1 MKADPIVPSNAP
13 EAIPEIDPS
22 EPLMGHEYDGIREL
36 DHKLPNWWLATFY
49 LAIVF
54 SFGYWGYYHILE
66 AGPLQ
71 MDEYRIEMAQAE
83 AAAAARAEARGVVTD
98 EMLAALGQDAAA
110 TAAGQVV
117 YTQFCAACHG
127 GQGEGGIG
135 PNLTDDA
142 WIHGGKPTEILHVVE
157 QGVPAAGMP
166 AWKPVLG
173 SEKVE
178 QVTAFLLTLKGKNV
192 PGKAPQGNPEG

>member
-1 MKADPIVPSNAP
+1 MSADPTTSKTREHEREEVDA
-13 EAIPEIDPS
+13 D
-22 EPLMGHEYDGIREL
+22 LDMGHDYDGIREL

-49 LAIVF
+49 LVIVF

-71 MDEYRIEMAQAE
+71 MEAYQIEMAQAE
-83 AAAAARAEARGVVTD
+83 EAAAARAAERGEITD
-98 EMLAALGQDAAA
+98 ESLLALQDDAAVVS
-110 TAAGQVV
+110 AGQTT

-142 WIHGGKPTEILHVVE
+142 WLHGGKPTDILQVVE

-173 SEKVE
+173 AEKVE
-178 QVTAFLLTLKGKNV
+178 QVTAFLLTIKGQNV
-192 PGKAPQGNPEG
+192 PGKAPEGQPEG